1 MSRVVAGV
9 WGGRTLTTPAGPHT
23 RPTSEKVRAA
33 MANSLQAAGALQGA
47 SVLDLFAGSG
57 ALGLEFAS
65 RGAASVVLV
74 DNNKEALEAARANV
88 ATLQATT
95 VRVVAASALEYAA
108 TAVGATKFDL
118 VVADPPYLLETAELA
133 AIFKALH
140 DRGLLNVE
148 ADLIVERPKRAGEM
162 QWPDPLVGVRSK
174 KYGDT
179 LLCYGRAP

>member
-1 MSRVVAGV
+1 MTRVVAGI
-9 WGGRTLTTPAGPHT
+9 WGGRTLSTPDGPHT

-57 ALGLEFAS
+57 ALGIEFAS

-74 DNNKEALEAARANV
+74 DNNSEALQAARANV
-88 ATLQATT
+88 AALQANT
-95 VRVVAASALEYAA
+95 VRVVAASVIEYVS
-108 TAVGATKFDL
+108 TAVGSTTFDL
-118 VVADPPYLLETAELA
+118 VVADPPYLLGTAELV
-133 AIFKALH
+133 AIFKALS
-140 DRGLLNVE
+140 DRALLNPG
-148 ADLIVERPKRAGEM
+148 ADLIVERPKRTGEM
-162 QWPDPLVGVRSK
+162 AWPDPLIGVRTK